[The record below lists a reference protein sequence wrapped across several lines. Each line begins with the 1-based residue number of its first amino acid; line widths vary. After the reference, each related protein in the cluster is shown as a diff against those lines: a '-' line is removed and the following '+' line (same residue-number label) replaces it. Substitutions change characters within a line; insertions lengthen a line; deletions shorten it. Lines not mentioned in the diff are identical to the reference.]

1 MIIRTDTALPFPQH
15 RGHEP
20 ARQTFP
26 PHAETNRV
34 VGSPD
39 VELTAWISDLRSDQ
53 RPRELDGAGD
63 PIGPHRISAQA
74 PLPIEIHGSRLERRS
89 DIAQTRRSPG
99 AVTQPVN
106 TQNAQVIFGAGNA
119 D

>member
-20 ARQTFP
+20 ARQTF
-26 PHAETNRV
+26 ASRAQADRV
-34 VGSPD
+34 VRATG
-39 VELTAWISDLRSDQ
+39 VEIRSLISDLRSQ
-53 RPRELDGAGD
+53 QLPREPDGAGD
-63 PIGPHRISAQA
+63 PIGPHRITAQA

-106 TQNAQVIFGAGNA
+106 T
-119 D
+119 